1 MARRVRGIGFRASLC
16 FLGAWIFGE
25 GLHAPRVLPQLQLW
39 LDPVPRDGPEN
50 MAVDQWLAE
59 TCEVPVL
66 RSYRWTPGW
75 GSFGYFVKT
84 ADLPAKGLKWVRR
97 WTGGGIVDHRE
108 DWTYTLFIPV
118 GFGLAEARGAES
130 YRVIHAALVSALR
143 AAGVEAR
150 LSGEMPPAVGGECFL
165 QPVEYDVMDGAG
177 RKIAGAGQRRT
188 ADGLLHQGSVA
199 GVDDYPEIL
208 GKMLADR
215 VLYRDFEPDPDWLDA
230 AIFARY
236 GNPGWHERR

>member
-1 MARRVRGIGFRASLC
+1 LEVPVGSFTVSG
-16 FLGAWIFGE
+16 
-25 GLHAPRVLPQLQLW
+25 VLPQLQLW

-59 TCEVPVL
+59 TCDAPVL

-84 ADLPAKGLKWVRR
+84 ADLPASGLKWVRR
-97 WTGGGIVDHRE
+97 WTGGGIVDHRA
-108 DWTYTLFIPV
+108 DWTYTLFVPR

-143 AAGVEAR
+143 ASGIEAR

-165 QPVEYDVMDGAG
+165 QPVEHDVLGATG

-188 ADGLLHQGSVA
+188 VRGLLHQGSVA
-199 GVDDYPEIL
+199 GRECHAE
-208 GKMLADR
+208 MLANALADKVLR
-215 VLYRDFEPDPDWLDA
+215 VEFEPGPASIAGA
-230 AIFARY
+230 AAARY
-236 GNPGWHERR
+236 GSAGWHGRR

>member
-1 MARRVRGIGFRASLC
+1 
-16 FLGAWIFGE
+16 
-25 GLHAPRVLPQLQLW
+25 
-39 LDPVPRDGPEN
+39 

-59 TCEVPVL
+59 TCEAPVL